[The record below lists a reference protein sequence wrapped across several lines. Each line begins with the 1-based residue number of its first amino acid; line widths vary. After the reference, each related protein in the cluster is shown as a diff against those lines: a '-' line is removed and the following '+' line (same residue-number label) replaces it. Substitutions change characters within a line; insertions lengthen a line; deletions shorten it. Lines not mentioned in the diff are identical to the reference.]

1 MSKLKIR
8 LFGLAFVLVC
18 TFALS
23 GTAQGAGNCI
33 DVVVWAINP
42 ATGECRQFPNPCVV
56 PAGWQKFYHDVCGVE
71 S

>member
-8 LFGLAFVLVC
+8 LFGLALVLVSV
-18 TFALS
+18 FGLGGRSLS
-23 GTAQGAGNCI
+23 AGDCI

-42 ATGECRQFPNPCVV
+42 ATGECRQFPNPCSV
-56 PAGWQKFYHDVCGVE
+56 PAGWKVYYQDVCNT